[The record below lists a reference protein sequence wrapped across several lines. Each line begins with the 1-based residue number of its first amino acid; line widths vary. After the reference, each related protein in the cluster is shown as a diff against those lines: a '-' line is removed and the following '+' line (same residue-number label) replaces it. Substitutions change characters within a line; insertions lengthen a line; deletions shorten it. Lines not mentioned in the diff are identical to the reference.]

1 MVSVWVAEVSLKVAV
16 CEPGVLVTLLTLVKM
31 SVCPPLEAVE
41 TVPAWLA
48 VIEIELVAGF
58 AEMVKV
64 FDKPNVPL
72 KVRFVEFV
80 LSVVTLFK
88 APAPPLK
95 VMNPER
101 VKPL

>member
-16 CEPGVLVTLLTLVKM
+16 CEPGVLVTFVMLVKI
-31 SVCPPLEAVE
+31 SVCPPLDAVE

-64 FDKPNVPL
+64 FELPDVPL
-72 KVRFVEFV
+72 KVMLLVLVLAVETAT
-80 LSVVTLFK
+80 VVDA
-88 APAPPLK
+88 APAK
-95 VMNPER
+95 V
-101 VKPL
+101 V

>member
-1 MVSVWVAEVSLKVAV
+1 MVSVWVAEVSPKFAV
-16 CEPGVLVTLLTLVKM
+16 CEPGVLVTLLTLVKL
-31 SVCPPLEAVE
+31 SVCPPLDAVE
-41 TVPAWLA
+41 TVPAWLK

-64 FDKPNVPL
+64 FDKPVLPL

-88 APAPPLK
+88 APAPPVK